1 VPYEIP
7 DAPTGVD
14 ADAWAA
20 TVAEV
25 RAFCGWHIAPEVTE
39 TITRDGSG
47 GPVIVLPTLR
57 LVDLVSITND
67 GTELVDPE
75 WSASGM
81 VYAGTWSR
89 WTPKFRGVV
98 AEITHGF
105 EEWPAEL
112 LSVMAEMAGG
122 GASSEWAGVKA
133 VASGPHQVTF
143 ETTSVS
149 SASREVLGRYQLPFL
164 A

>member
-7 DAPTGVD
+7 DTPAGVD
-14 ADAWAA
+14 EDAWAA

-39 TITRDGSG
+39 TLTRDGSG
-47 GPVIVLPTLR
+47 GPIIVLPTLR

-67 GTELVDPE
+67 GTALTDPE

-81 VYAGTWSR
+81 VYAGCWAR

-98 AEITHGF
+98 AEITHGY

-112 LSVMAEMAGG
+112 LAVMTEMASTSA
-122 GASSEWAGVKA
+122 GAYAGVKS
-133 VASGPHQVTF
+133 VASGAHQVTF
-143 ETTSVS
+143 ETSMS
-149 SASREVLGRYQLPFL
+149 STQRDVLGRYQLPFV

>member
-7 DAPTGVD
+7 TAPAGVD
-14 ADAWAA
+14 EDAWAA

-39 TITRDGSG
+39 TRTFDGRG
-47 GPVIVLPTLR
+47 GSLLFLPTLQ

-67 GTELVDPE
+67 GTAVTDPE
-75 WSASGM
+75 WSETGK
-81 VYAGTWSR
+81 VRHYC
-89 WTPKFRGVV
+89 WTLKFRGIV
-98 AEITHGF
+98 AEMTHGY

-112 LSVMAEMAGG
+112 LAVMAEM
-122 GASSEWAGVKA
+122 SSSVSSQYAGVKA
-133 VASGPHQVTF
+133 VTSGAHQVTF
-143 ETTSVS
+143 ETSMS
-149 SASREVLGRYQLPFL
+149 STQREVLGRYQLPFL